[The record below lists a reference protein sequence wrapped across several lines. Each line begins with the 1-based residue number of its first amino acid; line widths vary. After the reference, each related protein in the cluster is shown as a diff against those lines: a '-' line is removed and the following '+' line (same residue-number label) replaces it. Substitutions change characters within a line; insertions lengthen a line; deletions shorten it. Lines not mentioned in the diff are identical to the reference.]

1 MSEEL
6 MNVADVESVFSDIST
21 MIYTAK
27 NEVMMRVNTSVI
39 SLYWNIGKKLSD
51 EVLQGKKAE
60 YGKNIIGDLS
70 ERLTAEY
77 GKGFEKSS
85 VFKMVKFY
93 QEFPEYEKVA
103 TLSQQLTWSHFV
115 ELLPIEDE
123 LKRDFY
129 ATMCKNENWSVRTL
143 RKRKKQCY
151 MNGLLYLSY
160 RKRRQQTRL
169 QS

>member
-1 MSEEL
+1 MTLCIAGSVKNGDVSPFLRKENEMSEEL

-27 NEVMMRVNTSVI
+27 SEVMMRVNTSVI

-60 YGKNIIGDLS
+60 YGKHIIGDLS

-93 QEFPEYEKVA
+93 QEFTEYEKVA

-115 ELLPIEDE
+115 ELLIHN
-123 LKRDFY
+123 
-129 ATMCKNENWSVRTL
+129 M
-143 RKRKKQCY
+143 
-151 MNGLLYLSY
+151 LLI
-160 RKRRQQTRL
+160 
-169 QS
+169 